1 MMVALDFWRYFLLIQ
16 LHWLYT
22 EYYLLFFIFLGL
34 NAEEI
39 VLEEN
44 IKLKKSILGKIKE
57 KLMGLMLIR
66 VIYWRKILLKIRLV
80 IKMINNQNKEMK
92 NQ

>member
-66 VIYWRKILLKIRLV
+66 VIYWRKILLKIRRV

>member
-22 EYYLLFFIFLGL
+22 EYYLLFYIFLGL

-66 VIYWRKILLKIRLV
+66 VIYWRKILLKIRRV
-80 IKMINNQNKEMK
+80 IKMMNNQNKEMK
-92 NQ
+92 KQ